1 MKKLSTISRYLLG
14 FLFLLSGVIGLF
26 NLVPP
31 PADLPAAMMD
41 FMKGME
47 AAKYFLPLLKLTELI
62 CGLLLLVG
70 VAPALMLMILAP
82 VTINILGVH
91 AFLTPGFGNL
101 VVPLILLAL
110 HVLSSVNYWDVY
122 KPLLKRPTSEDA
134 GRR

>member
-14 FLFLLSGVIGLF
+14 LLFLLSGVVGLF

-31 PADLPAAMMD
+31 PPDMPAAVMD
-41 FMKGME
+41 FMKGMM
-47 AAKYFLPLLKLTELI
+47 AAKYFFPLLKLTELI

-91 AFLTPGFGNL
+91 AFMTPGLGNL
-101 VVPLILLAL
+101 VVPLIILIL
-110 HVLSSVNYWDVY
+110 HVLSSINYWDVY
-122 KPLLKRPTSEDA
+122 KPLLSKR
-134 GRR
+134 